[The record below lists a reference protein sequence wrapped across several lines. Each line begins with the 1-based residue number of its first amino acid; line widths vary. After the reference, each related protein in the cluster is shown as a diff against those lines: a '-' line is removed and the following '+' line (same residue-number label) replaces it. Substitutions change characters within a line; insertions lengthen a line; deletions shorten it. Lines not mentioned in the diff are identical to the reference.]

1 MKKIFL
7 ILTVI
12 FFSSFVLFVSLLAER
27 YFKLSAIELRKE
39 TLNKETFRR
48 QNLDRKL
55 IKKALNDG
63 YFPIVYPYTFK
74 EHPFLKLVD
83 DLPPLGANPHTN
95 HYLCNEGYGL
105 IKLKSDRFGLRNDD
119 EIWDNINLLKNKVLL
134 VGDSFAHG
142 ACVEKKDSIAGN
154 INGNVFNIAMGANDP
169 HIYNASVNVFS
180 NHVKPENLIIVIYD
194 NDFQF
199 NKKKDIFDNIV
210 SKQGYI
216 CGNGPCEKIIQT
228 SIAAHELLISLKKVQ
243 GKRQSFMT
251 RLIKYFNFE
260 YLRKKIN
267 FVKRRYF
274 VNDLNLILKKLAL
287 NSKEKCRVANC
298 NLFFVYIPNSE
309 TYRPNILAK
318 SNRESLFV
326 FLKEHNI
333 KYIDMNRYF
342 KNLDINDLY
351 AVQGMHLS
359 PKGYKL
365 VAEKIDEYIS
375 NK

>member
-180 NHVKPENLIIVIYD
+180 NLMFVHQVMRTLRSIKAFANARNIFGGAASSTKWKPLTPVSEII
-194 NDFQF
+194 
-199 NKKKDIFDNIV
+199 
-210 SKQGYI
+210 
-216 CGNGPCEKIIQT
+216 C
-228 SIAAHELLISLKKVQ
+228 SILLTKS
-243 GKRQSFMT
+243 
-251 RLIKYFNFE
+251 
-260 YLRKKIN
+260 
-267 FVKRRYF
+267 
-274 VNDLNLILKKLAL
+274 
-287 NSKEKCRVANC
+287 VA
-298 NLFFVYIPNSE
+298 V
-309 TYRPNILAK
+309 
-318 SNRESLFV
+318 V
-326 FLKEHNI
+326 FW
-333 KYIDMNRYF
+333 
-342 KNLDINDLY
+342 
-351 AVQGMHLS
+351 
-359 PKGYKL
+359 
-365 VAEKIDEYIS
+365 
-375 NK
+375 